1 MVPNAQTPVLRIP
14 KTCVLCEARASR
26 FQVMAN
32 FPMAELE
39 AYSSRWLRAR
49 SPKQRPTAIATFAF
63 VADPKEPKELSVAA
77 NELLAIVD
85 MQPAGAEGWLLAR
98 NDFGRQGLV
107 PAAYVRCWA
116 CCV

>member
-1 MVPNAQTPVLRIP
+1 
-14 KTCVLCEARASR
+14 
-26 FQVMAN
+26 MAN